1 VAKRKRKLTKKQRS
15 AAAKK
20 GWLTRRK
27 RAMRTI
33 VNARFRAEHPELEG
47 IDEAYLEELFAKQIE
62 KSEAEMTK
70 LFVEQQ
76 VAEGN
81 IDDDPDEIIA
91 ARLKI
96 AYAQGDTRY
105 YEEVLELADEY
116 DYYSPTEIYTMGVSP
131 K

>member
-1 VAKRKRKLTKKQRS
+1 MAKRKKKLSKKQRS

-20 GWLTRRK
+20 GWVTRRK
-27 RAMRTI
+27 NTLAKRQAQ
-33 VNARFRAEHPELEG
+33 RFKAAHPELEG
-47 IDEAYLEELFAKQIE
+47 IDEAYIEEIVARQLQDSE
-62 KSEAEMTK
+62 KEMTK
-70 LFVEQQ
+70 LFVDKQ
-76 VAEGN
+76 VEEGL

-96 AYAQGDTRY
+96 AYAQGDTRF